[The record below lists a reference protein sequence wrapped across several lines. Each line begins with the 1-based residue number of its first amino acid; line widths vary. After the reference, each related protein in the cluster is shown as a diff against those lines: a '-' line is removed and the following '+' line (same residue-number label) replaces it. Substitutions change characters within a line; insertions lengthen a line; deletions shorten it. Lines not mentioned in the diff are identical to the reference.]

1 MLALCLARICGHTG
15 LGGRS
20 EIPSEDRSLEA
31 DKKFITF
38 GDHSSFALQVRLE
51 SEEVRGIAP
60 ERSVNSWGEWRLWVA
75 KVNLCALQL
84 DTKDGLAEVHG
95 VRWFLAP
102 LFRWIVA
109 NWMPLL
115 HEKRL
120 PPGGR
125 VGDSRPR
132 SARAAYLAMLES
144 AGDDLDRFLCWQEWA
159 ERHALRA
166 ASEGGILPDVFF
178 QRMEDEI
185 EFSWGDRVQPGA
197 DPARFIVEDGIA
209 RAPVDVVARTFYDAV
224 EWFCA
229 QEQVCGS
236 EWETE
241 LRRQWRETRA
251 LPAETAL
258 SWFLDS
264 SPKPGSLTKTFKK
277 AIRAHAELPELSG
290 RCWLGNLAPEV
301 AMFGDLAPDISKEAA
316 ANLLAEYFNAKTN
329 GGMSASLAERF
340 SDEPAWS
347 TSSPWHNGY
356 SCALDVLDDLDPNPK
371 SATTNIDA
379 ILDALGVTVKNV
391 GLGEQG
397 PRGVAFAG
405 RDLQP
410 TILVNE
416 DDSKNKYRGRRFTLA
431 HELCH
436 ILFDRSRARSLAH
449 SSTPWASPSVEQ
461 RANAFAAML
470 LMPPSRASRPP
481 AATGLADLKHGIGR
495 LADRI
500 QVSRVALTRHL
511 SNMNEV
517 GPQELDY
524 LLGERAREV

>member
-1 MLALCLARICGHTG
+1 MDAGKGFTPFGNRSVFG
-15 LGGRS
+15 L
-20 EIPSEDRSLEA
+20 E
-31 DKKFITF
+31 
-38 GDHSSFALQVRLE
+38 VRLE
-51 SEEVRGIAP
+51 SGKVRGAAP

-75 KVNLCALQL
+75 NVNLCALQL
-84 DTKDGLAEVHG
+84 DTKSGLAEVQG

-125 VGDSRPR
+125 FGDSRPR

-144 AGDDLDRFLCWQEWA
+144 TGDDLDRFLCWQEWA

-185 EFSWGDRVQPGA
+185 EISWGDRVQPGA
-197 DPARFIVEDGIA
+197 DAARFIVEDGIA
-209 RAPVDVVARTFYDAV
+209 HVPVNAVAQTLRAAV
-224 EWFCA
+224 EWFSA
-229 QEQVCGS
+229 QEQVRAS
-236 EWETE
+236 EWGTE
-241 LRRQWRETRA
+241 LTSRWNETRS

-258 SWFLDS
+258 SWYLDS
-264 SPKPGSLTKTFKK
+264 SPEPGSLTKTFKK
-277 AIRAHAELPELSG
+277 AIRGLGKLPELCD
-290 RCWLGNLAPEV
+290 RLWLGNLAPEV
-301 AMFGDLAPDISKEAA
+301 AMFGDLAPEISPEAA
-316 ANLLAEYFNAKTN
+316 TNLLAEYFNAKTN
-329 GGMSASLAERF
+329 EGMSELLAKSIC

-347 TSSPWHNGY
+347 TPSPWHNGY
-356 SCALDVLDDLDPNPK
+356 SRALDVLDELDPKPE
-371 SATTNIDA
+371 APMTNVED
-379 ILDALGVTVKNV
+379 ILAALGVKVKNV
-391 GLGEQG
+391 PLGDEG

-405 RDLQP
+405 KDLRP

-416 DDSKNKYRGRRFTLA
+416 DDLKNKPRGRRFTLA

-436 ILFDRSRARSLAH
+436 ILFDQNRARSLAH

-481 AATGLADLKHGIGR
+481 QVTSLADLKQVINR
-495 LADRI
+495 MADRM
-500 QVSRVALTRHL
+500 QVSRIALKRHL
-511 SNMNEV
+511 SNMNEI
-517 GPQELDY
+517 GPRELDY
-524 LLGERAREV
+524 LLGEHAHEV